1 MDTNSIQIGENEMS
15 ANMEINSIENKDVGK
30 EWLEHAD
37 MEDIQDGIDDHNYCG
52 INMDM
57 SEDELQHWG
66 IKGMKWGVRRYQNR
80 DGSLTPAG
88 RKRYNEE
95 VEALKAQKAKL
106 EERAKNKRAQERMQ
120 ARTDKLRSEID
131 ELKGKK
137 KPEKSSDDT
146 PEVPKETG
154 RKKRGLG
161 KSNKPKKPEE
171 MTPEELQAEITRM
184 RNIQEYNRLYS
195 QLHPQQVN
203 KGKEVASKF
212 LNDAVLPAVIGSV
225 KKTGEEYLNKI
236 GKEALGL
243 NVKSESEKLKKDLEK
258 AKMKA
263 ELNDLN
269 DEILQKYLRA
279 GKINKA
285 KQEINKA
292 KNGTSDG
299 DDLLEQLKDMYPG
312 KSVDEIRRELGL
324 S

>member
-1 MDTNSIQIGENEMS
+1 METNVENLHDEL
-15 ANMEINSIENKDVGK
+15 GR

-37 MEDIQDGIDDHNYCG
+37 MEVIQDGIDAHTYCG

-66 IKGMKWGVRRYQNR
+66 IKGMKWGVRRYQNA

-137 KPEKSSDDT
+137 KSEKSADDT

-154 RKKRGLG
+154 RKKRGFG
-161 KSNKPKKPEE
+161 KHDKPKKPEE

-203 KGKEVASKF
+203 KGKEVAGKF

-269 DEILQKYLRA
+269 DETLQKYLRA
-279 GKINKA
+279 GKIHKA

-299 DDLLEQLKDMYPG
+299 DELLEQLKDMYPG
-312 KSVDEIRRELGL
+312 KSVDEIRRELGI

>member
-1 MDTNSIQIGENEMS
+1 
-15 ANMEINSIENKDVGK
+15 
-30 EWLEHAD
+30 
-37 MEDIQDGIDDHNYCG
+37 
-52 INMDM
+52 
-57 SEDELQHWG
+57 
-66 IKGMKWGVRRYQNR
+66 
-80 DGSLTPAG
+80 
-88 RKRYNEE
+88 

-137 KPEKSSDDT
+137 KKDTSSDDT
-146 PEVPKETG
+146 PETPKETGG
-154 RKKRGLG
+154 RKKRGFG

-171 MTPEELQAEITRM
+171 MTPEELQTEITRM

-195 QLHPQQVN
+195 QLHPHQVN

-263 ELNDLN
+263 ELKDLN
-269 DEILQKYLRA
+269 DETLQNYLRA
-279 GKINKA
+279 GKIYKA

-312 KSVDEIRRELGL
+312 KSVDEIRRELGI

>member
-1 MDTNSIQIGENEMS
+1 MDTNGIQIGENEMS

-37 MEDIQDGIDDHNYCG
+37 MEMIQDGIDAHNYCG

-66 IKGMKWGVRRYQNR
+66 IKGMKWGVRRYQNA

-137 KPEKSSDDT
+137 KKDNSADDT

-154 RKKRGLG
+154 RKKRGFG
-161 KSNKPKKPEE
+161 KHDKPKKPEE

-225 KKTGEEYLNKI
+225 KKTGEEYLNKV

-269 DEILQKYLRA
+269 DESLQKYLRA
-279 GKINKA
+279 GKIA
-285 KQEINKA
+285 KVKQDLNKA

-299 DDLLEQLKDMYPG
+299 DELLEQLKDMYPG
-312 KSVDEIRRELGL
+312 KSVDEIRRELGI